1 MTGTHNDYFCVILAG
16 GKGRRLWPCSRENQP
31 KQFVDFFGSGR
42 TQLQQ
47 TFDRFAAIM
56 PPENIF
62 VSTNRQYAHYVYEQL
77 PELPHENV
85 LSEPIHRNTAPSVAW
100 AAYRISH
107 INPEAKVIVSPS
119 DQAVFKEEAFRNNV
133 EECFETV
140 ESKNW
145 IIALGVKPTRPEPG
159 YGYIQL
165 GEETGIKDLFTVQS
179 FTEKPDREF
188 ARMFMQSGEFYWNTG
203 IFLCNVRYLVE
214 SLRKVLPVV
223 LRKIDKEG
231 ETVSLEEE
239 LAFVEENFS
248 KFPNLSADYGILE
261 RSENVY
267 VQKGDFG
274 WADLGTWHSIY
285 EAMSRVED
293 DNVVIDSQ
301 VVMEDCKNNIVKLPK
316 NHLGVINGLDGY
328 IVAEKGNVLLICKKG
343 DSSALIRKYV
353 SEVQIQYG
361 DKLCLGSAV

>member
-1 MTGTHNDYFCVILAG
+1 MTGPHNDYFCVILAG

-47 TFDRFAAIM
+47 TFDRFAAIV

-165 GEETGIKDLFTVQS
+165 GMQHACQIRTGMRQGSPRGDGQEFCTRRAKYTARIRRRIGKEERRI
-179 FTEKPDREF
+179 
-188 ARMFMQSGEFYWNTG
+188 
-203 IFLCNVRYLVE
+203 
-214 SLRKVLPVV
+214 
-223 LRKIDKEG
+223 
-231 ETVSLEEE
+231 
-239 LAFVEENFS
+239 
-248 KFPNLSADYGILE
+248 
-261 RSENVY
+261 
-267 VQKGDFG
+267 
-274 WADLGTWHSIY
+274 
-285 EAMSRVED
+285 
-293 DNVVIDSQ
+293 
-301 VVMEDCKNNIVKLPK
+301 
-316 NHLGVINGLDGY
+316 
-328 IVAEKGNVLLICKKG
+328 
-343 DSSALIRKYV
+343 
-353 SEVQIQYG
+353 
-361 DKLCLGSAV
+361 